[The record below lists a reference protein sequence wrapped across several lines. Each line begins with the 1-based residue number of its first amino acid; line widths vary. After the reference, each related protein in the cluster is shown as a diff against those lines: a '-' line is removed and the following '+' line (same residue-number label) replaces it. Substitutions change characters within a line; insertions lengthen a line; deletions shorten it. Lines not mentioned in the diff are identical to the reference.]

1 MPNKKQS
8 FLFAIYFR
16 LLTFRLSTA
25 LLLFVGITS
34 AQEIHKKENTLF
46 QPLIESSRPWVYWY
60 WMQSAYSKEGIT
72 ADLEAMKQ
80 AGIGGAYLMT
90 IKGPANPPL
99 MNPPVLQLSKEFWN
113 LVRWALT
120 EADRLG
126 VKIAFH
132 PADGFAVAGGP
143 WITPEMSMQKVVWA
157 DITVNGNNFKNLQLP
172 TPNHYK
178 DYYKD
183 IDAFAIPVKEI
194 YITSNENRP
203 KITSTIADFDASFL
217 SDRNKDDQ
225 FRLKEKGWIQ
235 YEFDQPFLC
244 KSIQIETKG
253 NNFQAHRLIIEVSD
267 DGKNFKSLGRLT
279 TPRHGWQDVDAFYT
293 HSIIPTKAKYFRFV
307 YDPEGT
313 EPGAEDLDPAKWNQ
327 GLKVAKIL
335 LSNEPLIDNY
345 QGKSGAI
352 WRLSPQITEREISKA
367 DCIDL
372 SKMINISKFV
382 DEKGVLNWKTS
393 VKGNWRIIR
402 FGYTSTGHEN
412 ATAGAGRGL
421 EVDKFNPVAVRF
433 QLDHWFGEMLRVAG
447 PELASKV
454 VKILHIDSWEC
465 GSQNWSPV
473 FRNEF
478 KTRRGYDIVDYLP
491 VMAGIPV
498 NDIQTSEKVL
508 YDIRKT
514 IAELV
519 CDNFFA
525 TMADEAKKA
534 NVKFSSENVAPT
546 MMSDGLLHFKHID
559 YPSGEFWLKSPTHDK
574 PNDMLDAISGGHIYG
589 KDIIQAEAFTE
600 LKMDW
605 DEHPGNLKTLADRN
619 YALGINRFFYHV
631 FVHNPWTDR
640 KPGMT
645 LDGVGSYFQRDQTWW
660 KPGKAWVDYCQRVQ
674 FQLQKGKPVIDL
686 AVFIGEDLPSRSV
699 LPDRLLPFI
708 PNVFGKERIESEAI
722 RLKNEGQP
730 SIKIPKEVSSTK
742 NSTDLSQWINAMNGY
757 QYDSFNA
764 DVLLNNAKV
773 ENGKVIFSNSI
784 EYGALLFPGSHKMA
798 PNKMISLAVAEKMLQ
813 LIKDGATVFID
824 EKPDLQPGIQSEV
837 DQKKWKNVLDE
848 IWDNK
853 GNASSW
859 KIEKGTVIKLP
870 YLANDFTSIGIQ
882 QDVYF
887 PKLNRADSETLA
899 WTHRKSPTEDIYF
912 ISNQNSV
919 KRQFD
924 VSFRVAGKIPEW
936 YNPVTDKTTALANW
950 KIENGRTIVSVT
962 LDSNE
967 SGFVIFKEETKEIV
981 AKGVQKG
988 TEFET
993 LQTLDE
999 NWDLQFDPEFKG
1011 PKEVVKTDKLFDWS
1025 TSENDHIKYYSG
1037 TTVYKK
1043 ELNWKGKSTDKI
1055 WLDLGTIANIAEVII
1070 NGKDCGTLWTFPY
1083 KVDVSEALKKGK
1095 NTIEIKITNTW
1106 ANRLIGDEKLPKEER
1121 LTWTTAPFR
1130 LEGEQLLKAGLL
1142 GPVVLVKEVK

>member
-1 MPNKKQS
+1 MLNKKS
-8 FLFAIYFR
+8 LFFI
-16 LLTFRLSTA
+16 LLVAGLA
-25 LLLFVGITS
+25 S
-34 AQEIHKKENTLF
+34 AQETHKKENTLF
-46 QPLIESSRPWVYWY
+46 QPTIESSRPWVYWY
-60 WMQSAYSKEGIT
+60 WMQSAYSKPGIT
-72 ADLEAMKQ
+72 ADIEAMKQ

-99 MNPPVLQLSKEFWN
+99 MDPPVLQLSKEFWN
-113 LVRWALT
+113 LVHWALT
-120 EADRLG
+120 EAERVG

-157 DITVNGNNFKNLQLP
+157 DTFVNGGTKIQMKLP
-172 TPNHYK
+172 VPNHYK

-183 IDAFAIPVKEI
+183 ISVFAIPVKES
-194 YITSNENRP
+194 YITSNQNRP
-203 KITSTIADFDASFL
+203 KITSTVADFDASFL
-217 SDRNKDDQ
+217 STSDKDDQ

-235 YEFDQPFLC
+235 YEFGKPFLC

-253 NNFQAHRLIIEVSD
+253 NNYQAHRLIVEVSD

-293 HSIIPTKAKYFRFV
+293 HSIVPTKAKYFRFV
-307 YDPEGT
+307 FDPEGT

-327 GLKVAKIL
+327 GLKVAKIY

-352 WRLSPQITEREISKA
+352 WRLSPQTTATQISDSDCISKSE
-367 DCIDL
+367 I
-372 SKMINISKFV
+372 INISKFM
-382 DEKGVLNWKTS
+382 DANGNLSWLSPKGKWKI
-393 VKGNWRIIR
+393 VRM
-402 FGYTSTGHEN
+402 GYTSTGYEN

-421 EVDKFNPVAVRF
+421 EVDKFNADAVRF
-433 QLDHWFGEMLRVAG
+433 QLDHWFGEMLRTAG

-473 FRNEF
+473 FQAEF
-478 KTRRGYDIVDYLP
+478 KKRRGYDLLDYLP

-498 NDIQTSEKVL
+498 NDIDTSEKVL
-508 YDIRKT
+508 YDVRKT
-514 IAELV
+514 ISELIV
-519 CDNFFA
+519 DNFFGTLA
-525 TMADEAKKA
+525 NEAKKA
-534 NVKFSSENVAPT
+534 GVKFSSENVAPT

-699 LPDRLLPFI
+699 LPDRLVPFI
-708 PNVFGKERIESEAI
+708 PNIFGQERIASEAI

-730 SIKIPKEVSSTK
+730 SVKMPKEVTSSK
-742 NSTDLSQWINAMNGY
+742 NSTDLSQWVNAMNGY

-764 DVLLNNAKV
+764 DVLINNAKV
-773 ENGKVIFSNSI
+773 ENGKITFGGGI
-784 EYGALLFPGSHKMA
+784 WYGALLFPGSHKMA
-798 PNKMISLAVAEKMLQ
+798 PNKMISLATVKKILELVKE
-813 LIKDGATVFID
+813 GATIFID
-824 EKPDLQPGIQSEV
+824 EKPNLQPGMHSDAEY
-837 DQKKWKNVLDE
+837 KNWQNVVDE
-848 IWDNK
+848 IWNNK
-853 GNASSW
+853 SNSSSW
-859 KIEKGTVIKLP
+859 KIGKGTIVKLP
-870 YLANDFTSIGIQ
+870 YLGNDFASIGIE

-899 WTHRKSPTEDIYF
+899 WTHRKSETEESYF
-912 ISNQNSV
+912 ISNQKEE

-924 VSFRVAGKIPEW
+924 ASFRVAGKRPEW

-950 KIENGRTIVSVT
+950 KTENGRTIIPLT
-962 LDSNE
+962 LDANE
-967 SGFVIFKEETKEIV
+967 SGFVVFKNKTEGII
-981 AKGVQKG
+981 AKGKQNSP
-988 TEFET
+988 EFET
-993 LQTLDE
+993 VQTLDE
-999 NWDLQFDPEFKG
+999 SWQLQFDPAFHG
-1011 PKEVVKTDKLFDWS
+1011 PEKPVKINTLFDWS
-1025 TSENDHIKYYSG
+1025 TSANESIKYYSG
-1037 TTVYKK
+1037 TATYQK
-1043 ELNWKGKSTDKI
+1043 ELIWKGKTKDKI
-1055 WLDLGTIANIAEVII
+1055 WLDLGTIANIAEVSV
-1070 NGKDCGTLWTFPY
+1070 NGKDCGTLWTYPY
-1083 KVDVSEALKKGK
+1083 KVDISEALQKGK
-1095 NTIEIKITNTW
+1095 NTIVIKITNTW
-1106 ANRLIGDEKLPKEER
+1106 ANRLIGDQKLPKEQK

-1130 LEGEQLLKAGLL
+1130 LEGEPLLKAGLL
-1142 GPVVLVKEVK
+1142 GPVTIVKEK

>member
-1 MPNKKQS
+1 MFNKKI
-8 FLFAIYFR
+8 FFFI
-16 LLTFRLSTA
+16 
-25 LLLFVGITS
+25 LLLAGFSS
-34 AQEIHKKENTLF
+34 AQENPKKENTLF
-46 QPLIESSRPWVYWY
+46 QPTLESSKPWVYWY
-60 WMQSAYSKEGIT
+60 WMQSAYSKDGIS

-113 LVRWALT
+113 LVHWALT

-143 WITPEMSMQKVVWA
+143 WITPAMSMQKVVWA
-157 DITVNGNNFKNLQLP
+157 DTFVNGGAKIQTKLLIPNN
-172 TPNHYK
+172 YK

-183 IDAFAIPVKEI
+183 IAVFAIPVAET
-194 YITSNENRP
+194 YITSNQNRP

-217 SDRNKDDQ
+217 SDSNKEDQ

-253 NNFQAHRLIIEVSD
+253 NNFQAHRLIVEVSN

-279 TPRHGWQDVDAFYT
+279 TPRQGWQDTDAFYT
-293 HSIIPTKAKYFRFV
+293 HSIVPTKAKFFRFV
-307 YDPEGT
+307 YNSEGT
-313 EPGAEDLDPAKWNQ
+313 EPGAEDVDAAKWNQ
-327 GLKVAKIL
+327 GLKVAKIY

-345 QGKSGAI
+345 QGKSGAV
-352 WRLSPQITEREISKA
+352 WRVSPQTTTIQIPNSDCVSKSGIINVSKFMDANGNLSWLSP
-367 DCIDL
+367 
-372 SKMINISKFV
+372 
-382 DEKGVLNWKTS
+382 KGKWKI
-393 VKGNWRIIR
+393 VRMGH
-402 FGYTSTGHEN
+402 TSTGYEN

-421 EVDKFNPVAVRF
+421 EVDKFNPEAVRF
-433 QLDHWFGEMLRVAG
+433 QLDYWFVEMLRTAG

-473 FRNEF
+473 FQTEF
-478 KTRRGYDIVDYLP
+478 KNRRGYDLVNYLP
-491 VMAGIPV
+491 VMAGIPIENV
-498 NDIQTSEKVL
+498 ETSERVL
-508 YDIRKT
+508 YDVRKT

-519 CDNFFA
+519 SDNFFG
-525 TMADEAKKA
+525 TLEDIAKKA

-546 MMSDGLLHFKHID
+546 MVSDGLLHFKHID

-645 LDGVGSYFQRDQTWW
+645 LDGVGSFFQRDQTWW
-660 KPGKAWVDYCQRVQ
+660 KPGKSWVDYCQRVQ

-686 AVFIGEDLPSRSV
+686 AVFIGEEIPSRSI
-699 LPDRLLPFI
+699 LPDRLVPFI
-708 PNVFGKERIESEAI
+708 PNIFGKDRLESEAI

-730 SIKIPKEVSSTK
+730 SIKIPKEVTSSK
-742 NSTDLSQWINAMNGY
+742 NSTDLSHWVNAMNGY

-773 ENGKVIFSNSI
+773 VNGKIVFSNSI

-798 PNKMISLAVAEKMLQ
+798 PNKMISLAVAQKILELAKE
-813 LIKDGATVFID
+813 GASVFID
-824 EKPDLQPGIQSEV
+824 EKPTLQPGIHSEE
-837 DQKKWKNVLDE
+837 DHKNWQNTIDE
-848 IWDNK
+848 IWNNS
-853 GNASSW
+853 NASSW
-859 KIEKGTVIKLP
+859 KIGKGTIMTLP
-870 YLANDFTSIGIQ
+870 YLGSDFASIGIQ

-887 PKLNRADSETLA
+887 PKLNRAEVETIA
-899 WTHRKSPTEDIYF
+899 WTHRKSETEDIYF
-912 ISNQNSV
+912 LSNQNSA
-919 KRQFD
+919 KRQFEAL
-924 VSFRVAGKIPEW
+924 FRVAGKIPEW
-936 YNPVTDKTTALANW
+936 YNPVTDKTSVLQYW
-950 KIENGRTIVSVT
+950 KEESGRTRVLISF
-962 LDSNE
+962 DENE
-967 SGFVIFKEETKEIV
+967 SGFVIFKEKATTSEI
-981 AKGVQKG
+981 K
-988 TEFET
+988 TTIFET
-993 LQTLDE
+993 VQAIDE
-999 NWDLQFDPEFKG
+999 NWELQFDPAFHG
-1011 PKEVVKTDKLFDWS
+1011 PKEVAKINKLLDWS
-1025 TSENDHIKYYSG
+1025 TSTNDKIKYYSG
-1037 TTVYKK
+1037 TAIYQK
-1043 ELNWKGKSTDKI
+1043 EWIWKGKTGDKI
-1055 WLDLGTIANIAEVII
+1055 WLDLGTIANIAEVSI
-1070 NGKDCGTLWTFPY
+1070 NGKDCGTLWTYPY
-1083 KVDVSEALKKGK
+1083 KVDISKAAKKGK
-1095 NTIEIKITNTW
+1095 NNLVIKITNTW
-1106 ANRLIGDEKLPKEER
+1106 ANRLIGDQKLPKEEK

-1130 LEGEQLLKAGLL
+1130 LEGNPLLKAGLL
-1142 GPVVLVKEVK
+1142 GPVTIVKEKTEKK

>member
-1 MPNKKQS
+1 MFQKKH
-8 FLFAIYFR
+8 LFFI
-16 LLTFRLSTA
+16 
-25 LLLFVGITS
+25 LLLAGFVS
-34 AQEIHKKENTLF
+34 AQEVPKKENTLF
-46 QPLIESSRPWVYWY
+46 QPTIESSRPWVYWY
-60 WMQSAYSKEGIT
+60 WMQSAYSKPSIT

-99 MNPPVLQLSKEFWN
+99 MDPPVLQLSKEFWE
-113 LVRWALT
+113 LVHWALT
-120 EADRLG
+120 EANRLG

-157 DITVNGNNFKNLQLP
+157 DVTVNGNSFKNLQLP
-172 TPNHYK
+172 VPNHYK
-178 DYYKD
+178 EYYKD
-183 IDAFAIPVKEI
+183 IAVFAIPVTES
-194 YITSNENRP
+194 YITSNQNRP
-203 KITSTIADFDASFL
+203 KITSTLGDFDASFL
-217 SDRNKDDQ
+217 SDSKKGDQ

-253 NNFQAHRLIIEVSD
+253 NNYQAHRLLIEVSD
-267 DGKNFKSLGRLT
+267 DGVNFKSLGRLT
-279 TPRHGWQDVDAFYT
+279 TPRQGWQDTDAFYI
-293 HSIIPTKAKYFRFV
+293 HSIVPTKAKFFRFV

-327 GLKVAKIL
+327 GLKVAKIY

-352 WRLSPQITEREISKA
+352 WRLSPQTSVEQIGKN
-367 DCIDL
+367 DCVDQ

-382 DEKGVLNWKTS
+382 DEKGFLNWKAPL
-393 VKGNWRIIR
+393 KGNWRIIR
-402 FGYTSTGHEN
+402 FGHTSTGHEN

-421 EVDKFNPVAVRF
+421 EVDKFNAEAVRF
-433 QLDHWFGEMLRVAG
+433 QLDHWFGEMLRTAG
-447 PELASKV
+447 PELATKV
-454 VKILHIDSWEC
+454 VKILHMDSWEC

-473 FRNEF
+473 FHAEF
-478 KTRRGYDIVDYLP
+478 KKRRGYNIVDYLP
-491 VMAGIPV
+491 VMAGIPI
-498 NDIQTSEKVL
+498 NDIETSEKVL
-508 YDIRKT
+508 YDVRKT
-514 IAELV
+514 ISELIV
-519 CDNFFA
+519 DNFFG

-534 NVKFSSENVAPT
+534 GVKFSSENVAPT

-686 AVFIGEDLPSRSV
+686 AVFIGEDFPSRSV
-699 LPDRLLPFI
+699 LPDRLVPFI
-708 PNVFGKERIESEAI
+708 PNVFGKERLESEAI

-730 SIKIPKEVSSTK
+730 SIKIPKEVTSTK

-773 ENGKVIFSNSI
+773 VNGKVILSNSI

-798 PNKMISLAVAEKMLQ
+798 PNKMISLAVAEKILQ
-813 LIKDGATVFID
+813 LVNEGATVFID
-824 EKPDLQPGIQSEV
+824 EKPNLQPGIRSEA
-837 DQKKWKNVLDE
+837 DQKKWKNVVDE
-848 IWDNK
+848 IWN
-853 GNASSW
+853 NSNSSTW
-859 KIEKGTVIKLP
+859 KIGKGTIIKLP
-870 YLANDFTSIGIQ
+870 YLGNDFAEIGIT

-887 PKLNRADSETLA
+887 PNLNRAESETIA
-899 WTHRKSPTEDIYF
+899 WTHRKSDNEEIYF
-912 ISNQNSV
+912 LSNQKEQ
-919 KRQFD
+919 KRQFEA
-924 VSFRVAGKIPEW
+924 SFRIAGKIPVW
-936 YNPVTDKTTALANW
+936 YNPVTDKSKALTNW
-950 KIENGRTIVSVT
+950 KIENVRTIVQII
-962 LDSNE
+962 LDANE
-967 SGFVIFKEETKEIV
+967 SGFVIFKEETKELF
-981 AKGVQKG
+981 AKGNES
-988 TEFET
+988 EFET
-993 LQTLDE
+993 VQTLDE
-999 NWDLQFDPEFKG
+999 NWELQFDHAFKG
-1011 PKEVVKTDKLFDWS
+1011 PKDIVKINKLFDWS
-1025 TSENDHIKYYSG
+1025 TSENDNIKYYSG
-1037 TTVYKK
+1037 TATYQK
-1043 ELNWKGKSTDKI
+1043 ELVWKGKTDDKI
-1055 WLDLGTIANIAEVII
+1055 WLDLGIIANIAEVSI

-1083 KVDVSEALKKGK
+1083 KVDISEALKKGK
-1095 NTIEIKITNTW
+1095 NTIVIKITNTW
-1106 ANRLIGDEKLPKEER
+1106 ANRLIGDQKLPKEER

-1130 LEGEQLLKAGLL
+1130 LEGEPLLKAGLL
-1142 GPVVLVKEVK
+1142 GPVTIVKEKTEKK

>member
-1 MPNKKQS
+1 MLNKKS
-8 FLFAIYFR
+8 LFFI
-16 LLTFRLSTA
+16 LLVSGLA
-25 LLLFVGITS
+25 S
-34 AQEIHKKENTLF
+34 AQENPKKENTLF
-46 QPLIESSRPWVYWY
+46 QPTIESSRPWVYWY
-60 WMQSAYSKEGIT
+60 WMQSAYSKPGIT
-72 ADLEAMKQ
+72 ADLEAMKE

-99 MNPPVLQLSKEFWN
+99 MDPPVLQLSPEFWK
-113 LVRWALT
+113 LVHWALT

-157 DITVNGNNFKNLQLP
+157 DTFVKGGAKIQTKLP
-172 TPNHYK
+172 IPNHYK

-183 IDAFAIPVKEI
+183 IAVFAIPVKES
-194 YITSNENRP
+194 YITSNQNRP
-203 KITSTIADFDASFL
+203 KITSTLADFDASFL
-217 SDRNKDDQ
+217 SDPNKDDQ
-225 FRLKEKGWIQ
+225 FRLKEKGWVQ
-235 YEFDQPFLC
+235 YEFEKPFLC

-253 NNFQAHRLIIEVSD
+253 NNYQAHRLLIEVSD
-267 DGKNFKSLGRLT
+267 DGVNFKSLGRLT
-279 TPRHGWQDVDAFYT
+279 TPRQGWQDTDAFYT
-293 HSIIPTKAKYFRFV
+293 HSIVPAKAKYFRFV

-335 LSNEPLIDNY
+335 LSNESLIDNY

-352 WRLSPQITEREISKA
+352 WRLSPQTTVEQIGKS
-367 DCIDL
+367 DCVDQ

-382 DEKGVLNWKTS
+382 DEKGVLNWKAPY
-393 VKGNWRIIR
+393 KGMYRIIR
-402 FGYTSTGHEN
+402 FGHTSTGHEN

-421 EVDKFNPVAVRF
+421 EVDKFNAEAVRF
-433 QLDHWFGEMLRVAG
+433 QLDHWFGEMLRTAG
-447 PELASKV
+447 PDLASKV
-454 VKILHIDSWEC
+454 VKILHMDSWEC

-473 FRNEF
+473 FQAEF
-478 KTRRGYDIVDYLP
+478 KKRRGYDIVDYLP
-491 VMAGIPV
+491 VMAGIPL

-508 YDIRKT
+508 YDVRKT
-514 IAELV
+514 ISELIV
-519 CDNFFA
+519 DNFFGTLA
-525 TMADEAKKA
+525 NEAKKA
-534 NVKFSSENVAPT
+534 GVKFSSENVAPT

-699 LPDRLLPFI
+699 LPDRLVPFI
-708 PNVFGKERIESEAI
+708 PNIFGQERIASEAI

-730 SIKIPKEVSSTK
+730 SVKMPKEVTSSK

-764 DVLLNNAKV
+764 DVLINNAKV
-773 ENGKVIFSNSI
+773 ENGKITFGGGI
-784 EYGALLFPGSHKMA
+784 WYGALLFPGSHKMA
-798 PNKMISLAVAEKMLQ
+798 PNKMISLATVKKILELVKE
-813 LIKDGATVFID
+813 GATIFID
-824 EKPDLQPGIQSEV
+824 EKPNLQPGMHSDAEY
-837 DQKKWKNVLDE
+837 KNWQNVVDE
-848 IWDNK
+848 IWNNK
-853 GNASSW
+853 SNSSSW
-859 KIEKGTVIKLP
+859 KIGKGTIVKLP
-870 YLANDFTSIGIQ
+870 YLGNDFASIGIE

-899 WTHRKSPTEDIYF
+899 WTHRKSETEESYF
-912 ISNQNSV
+912 ISNQKEE

-924 VSFRVAGKIPEW
+924 ASFRVAGKRPEW

-950 KIENGRTIVSVT
+950 KTENGRTIIPLT
-962 LDSNE
+962 LDANE
-967 SGFVIFKEETKEIV
+967 SGFVVFKNKTEDII
-981 AKGVQKG
+981 AKGKQNSP
-988 TEFET
+988 EFET
-993 LQTLDE
+993 VQTLDE
-999 NWDLQFDPEFKG
+999 SWQLQFDPEFHG
-1011 PKEVVKTDKLFDWS
+1011 PEKPVKINTLFDWS
-1025 TSENDHIKYYSG
+1025 TSANERIKYYSG
-1037 TTVYKK
+1037 TATYQK
-1043 ELNWKGKSTDKI
+1043 ELIWKGKTKDKI
-1055 WLDLGTIANIAEVII
+1055 WLDLGTIANIAEVSI
-1070 NGKDCGTLWTFPY
+1070 NGKNCGTLWTFPY
-1083 KVDVSEALKKGK
+1083 KVDVSDALQKGK
-1095 NTIEIKITNTW
+1095 NTIVIKITNTW
-1106 ANRLIGDEKLPKEER
+1106 ANRLIGDQKLPKEEK

-1130 LEGEQLLKAGLL
+1130 LEGEPLLKAGLL
-1142 GPVVLVKEVK
+1142 GPVTIVKEKK

>member
-1 MPNKKQS
+1 MFQKAH
-8 FLFAIYFR
+8 LFFM
-16 LLTFRLSTA
+16 LF
-25 LLLFVGITS
+25 FVGIIS
-34 AQEIHKKENTLF
+34 AQEVHKKETTEF
-46 QPLIESSRPWVYWY
+46 MPTIESSRPWVYWY
-60 WMQSAYSKEGIT
+60 WMQSAYSKPGIT
-72 ADLEAMKQ
+72 ADLETMKQ

-99 MNPPVLQLSKEFWN
+99 MDPPVLQLSKEFWD
-113 LVRWALT
+113 LVHFALT

-157 DITVNGNNFKNLQLP
+157 DVTVNGNSFKNLQLP
-172 TPNHYK
+172 VPNHYK

-183 IDAFAIPVKEI
+183 IAVFAIPVKES
-194 YITSNENRP
+194 YVTSNQNHP
-203 KITSTIADFDASFL
+203 KITSTLGDFDASFL
-217 SDRNKDDQ
+217 SDSKKEDQ

-253 NNFQAHRLIIEVSD
+253 NNYQAHRLIVEVSD

-293 HSIIPTKAKYFRFV
+293 HSIVPTKAKYFRFV
-307 YDPEGT
+307 YDPEGS

-327 GLKVAKIL
+327 GLKVAKIY

-352 WRLSPQITEREISKA
+352 WRLSPQTSTEQIGKT
-367 DCIDL
+367 DCVEQ
-372 SKMINISKFV
+372 SKMINISKVV
-382 DEKGVLNWKTS
+382 DAKGVLNWKAPS
-393 VKGNWRIIR
+393 KENWRIIR
-402 FGYTSTGHEN
+402 FGHTSTGHEN

-421 EVDKFNPVAVRF
+421 EVDKFNAEAVRF
-433 QLDHWFGEMLRVAG
+433 QLDHWFGEMMRTAG

-454 VKILHIDSWEC
+454 VKILHMDSWEC

-473 FRNEF
+473 FQAEF
-478 KTRRGYDIVDYLP
+478 KKRRGYDVVDYFP
-491 VMAGIPV
+491 VMAGIPL
-498 NDIQTSEKVL
+498 NDIETSEKVL

-519 CDNFFA
+519 CDNFFGTLA
-525 TMADEAKKA
+525 NKAKKA
-534 NVKFSSENVAPT
+534 GVKFSSENVAPT

-699 LPDRLLPFI
+699 LPDRLVPFI
-708 PNVFGKERIESEAI
+708 PNIFGKERLESEAI

-730 SIKIPKEVSSTK
+730 SIKIPKEVTSTK
-742 NSTDLSQWINAMNGY
+742 NSTDLSQWTNAMNGY

-764 DVLLNNAKV
+764 DVLLHNAKV
-773 ENGKVIFSNSI
+773 ENGKIVFSNSI
-784 EYGALLFPGSHKMA
+784 KYGALLFPGSHKMA
-798 PNKMISLAVAEKMLQ
+798 PNKMISLAVAEKILE
-813 LIKDGATVFID
+813 LVKEGATVFID
-824 EKPDLQPGIQSEV
+824 EKPNLQPGIQSET
-837 DQKKWKNVLDE
+837 DQKKWQNTIDE

-853 GNASSW
+853 SNASSW
-859 KIEKGTVIKLP
+859 KIGKGTIIKLP
-870 YLANDFTSIGIQ
+870 YLGNDFASIGIE

-887 PKLNRADSETLA
+887 PKLNRADSETIA
-899 WTHRKSPTEDIYF
+899 WTHRKSETEDVYF
-912 ISNQNSV
+912 LSNQKEE
-919 KRQFD
+919 KRQ
-924 VSFRVAGKIPEW
+924 VEASFRITGKIPEW
-936 YNPVTDKTTALANW
+936 YNPVTDKTIVLNNW
-950 KIENGRTIVSVT
+950 KIENGRTIASIS
-962 LDSNE
+962 LAENE
-967 SGFVIFKEETKEIV
+967 SGFVIFKDKTEMISV
-981 AKGVQKG
+981 KG
-988 TEFET
+988 TQNNSEFGT
-993 LQTLDE
+993 VQILDE
-999 NWDLQFDPEFKG
+999 NWELQFDSEYKG
-1011 PKEVVKTDKLFDWS
+1011 PKEVIKINKLFDWS
-1025 TSENDHIKYYSG
+1025 TSTNDQIKYYSG
-1037 TTVYKK
+1037 TVIYKK
-1043 ELNWKGKSTDKI
+1043 DFVWKGKDKEKFWI
-1055 WLDLGTIANIAEVII
+1055 DLGVIANLAEVTVNGI
-1070 NGKDCGTLWTFPY
+1070 NCGTIWTFPY
-1083 KVDVSEALKKGK
+1083 KADISEALKKGK
-1095 NTIEIKITNTW
+1095 NIIEIKVTNTW
-1106 ANRLIGDEKLPKEER
+1106 ANRLIGDQKLLKKDR

-1130 LEGEQLLKAGLL
+1130 LEGEPLLKAGLL
-1142 GPVVLVKEVK
+1142 GPVVILKEK

>member
-1 MPNKKQS
+1 MFQKTHL
-8 FLFAIYFR
+8 FFILLFAG
-16 LLTFRLSTA
+16 
-25 LLLFVGITS
+25 FVS

-46 QPLIESSRPWVYWY
+46 EPTIESSRPWVYWY
-60 WMQSAYSKEGIT
+60 WMQSAYSKPGIT

-99 MNPPVLQLSKEFWN
+99 MNPPVLQLSPEFWN
-113 LVRWALT
+113 LVHWALT

-157 DITVNGNNFKNLQLP
+157 DTFVNGGAKIQMQLP
-172 TPNHYK
+172 IPNHYK
-178 DYYKD
+178 DHYKD
-183 IDAFAIPVKEI
+183 IATFAIPIKQR
-194 YITSNENRP
+194 YITSNQNRP
-203 KITSTIADFDASFL
+203 KITSTLANFDASFL
-217 SDRNKDDQ
+217 SDSNKEDQ

-244 KSIQIETKG
+244 KSIQVETKG
-253 NNFQAHRLIIEVSD
+253 NNFQAHRLIVEVSD

-279 TPRHGWQDVDAFYT
+279 TPRQGWQDTDAFYT
-293 HSIIPTKAKYFRFV
+293 HSIVPTKAKYFRFV
-307 YDPEGT
+307 YNPEDT
-313 EPGAEDLDPAKWNQ
+313 EPGAEDLDAAKWNQ
-327 GLKVAKIL
+327 GLKVAKIY

-345 QGKSGAI
+345 QGKSGSV
-352 WRLSPQITEREISKA
+352 WRLSPQTSEEQIGKS
-367 DCIDL
+367 DCVDQ

-382 DEKGVLNWKTS
+382 DANGKLSWLSPKGK
-393 VKGNWRIIR
+393 WRIIR
-402 FGYTSTGHEN
+402 MGYTSTGHEN

-421 EVDKFNPVAVRF
+421 EVDKFNADAVRF
-433 QLDHWFGEMLRVAG
+433 QLDHWFGEMLRTAG

-454 VKILHIDSWEC
+454 VKILHMDSWEC

-473 FRNEF
+473 FQAEF
-478 KTRRGYDIVDYLP
+478 KNRRGYDIVNYLP
-491 VMAGIPV
+491 VMAGIPI
-498 NDIQTSEKVL
+498 NDIATSEKVL
-508 YDIRKT
+508 YDVRKT
-514 IAELV
+514 ISELIV
-519 CDNFFA
+519 DNFFG
-525 TMADEAKKA
+525 TLADEAKKA
-534 NVKFSSENVAPT
+534 GVKFSSENVAPT

-686 AVFIGEDLPSRSV
+686 AVFIGEDFPSRSV
-699 LPDRLLPFI
+699 LPDRLVPFI
-708 PNVFGKERIESEAI
+708 PNVFGKERLQSEAI

-730 SIKIPKEVSSTK
+730 SIKIPKEVTSTK
-742 NSTDLSQWINAMNGY
+742 NSTDLSQWVNAMNGY

-773 ENGKVIFSNSI
+773 EKGKVVFSNSI

-798 PNKMISLAVAEKMLQ
+798 PNKMISLAVAQKILELVKQ
-813 LIKDGATVFID
+813 GATVFVD
-824 EKPDLQPGIQSEV
+824 EKPNLQPGIQSEI
-837 DQKKWKNVLDE
+837 DQKKWQNVIDE
-848 IWDNK
+848 IWN
-853 GNASSW
+853 NSNTSTW
-859 KIEKGTVIKLP
+859 KIGNGTVIKLP
-870 YLANDFTSIGIQ
+870 YLGNDFASIGIE
-882 QDVYF
+882 QDVFF
-887 PKLNRADSETLA
+887 PKLNRADSETIA
-899 WTHRKSPTEDIYF
+899 WTHRKSETEDIYF
-912 ISNQNSV
+912 LSNQKEQ
-919 KRQFD
+919 KREFEA
-924 VSFRVAGKIPEW
+924 SFRITGKIPQW

-950 KIENGRTIVSVT
+950 KIENERTIVTIS
-962 LDSNE
+962 LAENE
-967 SGFVIFKEETKEIV
+967 SGFVIFKEKTTAIL
-981 AKGVQKG
+981 AKGYQKG
-988 TEFET
+988 IEFDSV
-993 LQTLDE
+993 QTLDE
-999 NWDLQFDPEFKG
+999 NWELQFDPAFFG
-1011 PKEVVKTDKLFDWS
+1011 PKEIVKTDKLFDWS
-1025 TSENDHIKYYSG
+1025 TSKNDSIKYYSG
-1037 TTVYKK
+1037 TVIYTK
-1043 ELNWKGKSTDKI
+1043 ELIWKGKTNEKI
-1055 WLDLGTIANIAEVII
+1055 WLDLGTIANIAEITI

-1083 KVDVSEALKKGK
+1083 KTDISEALKKGK
-1095 NTIEIKITNTW
+1095 NTIVIKITNTW
-1106 ANRLIGDEKLPKEER
+1106 ANRLIGDQKLPQEEK

-1130 LEGEQLLKAGLL
+1130 LEGNPLLKSGLL
-1142 GPVVLVKEVK
+1142 GPVTIVKEKK

>member
-1 MPNKKQS
+1 MLNKKYLFFI
-8 FLFAIYFR
+8 FLLAG
-16 LLTFRLSTA
+16 
-25 LLLFVGITS
+25 FVS
-34 AQEIHKKENTLF
+34 AQETYKKENAFF
-46 QPLIESSRPWVYWY
+46 QPTIESSKPWVYWY

-113 LVRWALT
+113 LVHWALT

-143 WITPEMSMQKVVWA
+143 WITPEISMQKVVWSDLA
-157 DITVNGNNFKNLQLP
+157 VSGNNFKNIALQV
-172 TPNHYK
+172 PNHYK

-183 IDAFAIPVKEI
+183 IAVFAIPQNEEI
-194 YITSNENRP
+194 VTSYQKQP
-203 KITSTIADFDASFL
+203 KVTSTLADFDASFL
-217 SDRNKDDQ
+217 TDSAKEDQ

-253 NNFQAHRLIIEVSD
+253 NNYQAHRLIVEISD

-279 TPRHGWQDVDAFYT
+279 TPRQGWQDTDTFYT
-293 HSIIPTKAKYFRFV
+293 HSLIPTKAKYFRFV
-307 YDPEGT
+307 YDPAGT

-327 GLKVAKIL
+327 GLKVAKII
-335 LSNEPLIDNY
+335 LSNEALIDNY

-352 WRLSPQITEREISKA
+352 WRLSPQTTEEQIGKS
-367 DCIDL
+367 DCIDP

-382 DEKGVLNWKTS
+382 DANGILNWKS
-393 VKGNWRIIR
+393 PSKGNWRIIR

-421 EVDKFNPVAVRF
+421 EVDKFNTEAIRF
-433 QLDHWFGEMLRVAG
+433 QLDHWFGEMLRTAG

-454 VKILHIDSWEC
+454 VKILHMDSWEC

-473 FRNEF
+473 FRDEF
-478 KTRRGYDIVDYLP
+478 KKRRGYDIVDFLP

-498 NDIQTSEKVL
+498 KDIQTSEKIL
-508 YDIRKT
+508 YDVRKT
-514 IAELV
+514 ISELV
-519 CDNFFA
+519 AENFFG
-525 TMADEAKKA
+525 TLKDIAKES

-546 MMSDGLLHFKHID
+546 MMSDGLLHFKYVD

-589 KDIIQAEAFTE
+589 KGIIQAEAFTE

-686 AVFIGEDLPSRSV
+686 AVFIGEDLPSRAM
-699 LPDRLLPFI
+699 LPDRLVPFI
-708 PNVFGKERIESEAI
+708 SNVFGKERIESEKI
-722 RLKNEGQP
+722 RLENEGQP
-730 SIKIPKEVSSTK
+730 SLRAPKEVTSSK
-742 NSTDLSQWINAMNGY
+742 NSTDLSQWTNAMNGY

-764 DVLLNNAKV
+764 DVLISRAQV
-773 ENGKVIFSNSI
+773 ENGKITFGGGIS
-784 EYGALLFPGSHKMA
+784 YGALLFPGSHKMA
-798 PNKMISLAVAEKMLQ
+798 PNKMISLASAEKILE
-813 LIKDGATVFID
+813 LIKAGATIFVD
-824 EKPDLQPGIQSEV
+824 EKPNLQPGIQSEA
-837 DQKKWKNVLDE
+837 DQKKWQNVVDE
-848 IWDNK
+848 IWNNA
-853 GNASSW
+853 NASSW
-859 KIEKGTVIKLP
+859 KIGKGTVIKLP
-870 YLANDFTSIGIQ
+870 YLDNDFASIGIT

-887 PKLNRADSETLA
+887 SNLNRADSETIA
-899 WTHRKSPTEDIYF
+899 WTHRKSETEDIYF
-912 ISNQNSV
+912 ISNQKEQ
-919 KRQFD
+919 KRTLEA
-924 VSFRVAGKIPEW
+924 SFRISGKLPQW
-936 YNPVTDKTTALANW
+936 YNPVTDKTTVLENW
-950 KIENGRTIVSVT
+950 KIENGRTIVS
-962 LDSNE
+962 LSLNENE
-967 SGFVIFKEETKEIV
+967 SGFVIFKEETKEVLAKAKV
-981 AKGVQKG
+981 A
-988 TEFET
+988 EFEKV
-993 LQTLDE
+993 QVLDE
-999 NWDLQFDPEFKG
+999 NWELQFDPEFKG
-1011 PKEVVKTDKLFDWS
+1011 PKAVIKTNKLFDWS
-1025 TSENDHIKYYSG
+1025 TAEYDQIKYYSG
-1037 TTVYKK
+1037 TVIYKK
-1043 ELNWKGKSTDKI
+1043 EFVWKGKDSNKI
-1055 WLDLGTIANIAEVII
+1055 WLDLGEIANIAEISI

-1083 KVDVSEALKKGK
+1083 KTDISNALQKGE
-1095 NTIEIKITNTW
+1095 NTIVIKITNTW
-1106 ANRLIGDEKLPKEER
+1106 ANRLMGDEKLPKEER
-1121 LTWTTAPFR
+1121 LTWTTAPYR
-1130 LEGEQLLKAGLL
+1130 LEGNPLLKAGLL
-1142 GPVVLVKEVK
+1142 GPVTIIMEK